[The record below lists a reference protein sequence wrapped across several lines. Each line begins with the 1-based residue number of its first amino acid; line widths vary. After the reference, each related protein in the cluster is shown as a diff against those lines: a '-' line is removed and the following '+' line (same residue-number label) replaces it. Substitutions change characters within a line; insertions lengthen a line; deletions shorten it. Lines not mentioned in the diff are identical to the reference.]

1 MVLLTVVAGWI
12 ASAISVMKFLCS
24 VPLEC
29 FLKNIIPRIYQCKR
43 FQNATINDKNSTIR
57 KEVERDTTSK
67 ETETIDGCV
76 SALYLLHF
84 SGK

>member
-1 MVLLTVVAGWI
+1 M
-12 ASAISVMKFLCS
+12 
-24 VPLEC
+24 
-29 FLKNIIPRIYQCKR
+29 
-43 FQNATINDKNSTIR
+43 
-57 KEVERDTTSK
+57 EVERDTTSK

>member
-29 FLKNIIPRIYQCKR
+29 FFKKHYPKDLSVQK
-43 FQNATINDKNSTIR
+43 
-57 KEVERDTTSK
+57 
-67 ETETIDGCV
+67 
-76 SALYLLHF
+76 F
-84 SGK
+84 SECYN